1 MKTFYIDPKKIKTKE
16 ELGRIR
22 KDMGDI
28 NDLAKSI
35 KSLGQ
40 IVPIIVNQD
49 NELIDGGRRI
59 GACILLNIDI
69 FCVLRE
75 NVNALDMKVLEL
87 EVNIKRK
94 AFNAV
99 EELEGI
105 KFLHELRK
113 STNNDWIAEDTAK
126 LLGMDRSLVAKD
138 LQLASAL
145 EAYPELKKLNKRKD
159 IVKAVKNIAKLS
171 ARTKAVEKYEESLEG
186 DNSYDITVKK
196 LEDSC
201 RDISTNSVDLLLTD
215 PPYGID
221 IDENMEA
228 MKEVGKF
235 KYKDEFKEAVWLYH
249 ILAKES
255 SRFIKEDG
263 HAFIFF
269 APELYEIVKDLFI
282 SAGWQS
288 NHRPI
293 IWIKYTSGQCNQ
305 PTMWPSACYEMCMY
319 FRKEKSKII
328 IEGKPDWVQ
337 FNPVPPEQKLHPS
350 EKPVDLIR
358 EFIQRVAL
366 PGDVL
371 FDPCMGSGAII
382 EAAILEKL
390 TPIGSDKATECYAMT
405 MSRISVLSVET
416 KND

>member
-1 MKTFYIDPKKIKTKE
+1 MKTFYIDPKKIKTG
-16 ELGRIR
+16 ELGRVR

-35 KSLGQ
+35 KSLEQ

-49 NELIDGGRRI
+49 NELIDGARRV
-59 GACILLNIDI
+59 GACIILDI
-69 FCVLRE
+69 EVFCVLRE
-75 NVNALDMKVLEL
+75 NVNTLDMKVLEL

-105 KFLHELRK
+105 KFLHELRQ
-113 STNNDWIAEDTAK
+113 STNDKWIDEDTAD
-126 LLGMDRSLVAKD
+126 LLGMERSIITKN
-138 LQLASAL
+138 LQLARAL
-145 EAYPELKKLNKRKD
+145 EDFPELKKLNKRKD

-171 ARTKAVEKYEESLEG
+171 ARAEAVEKYEVSQKKENL
-186 DNSYDITVKK
+186 YDISVKP
-196 LEDSC
+196 LEESC
-201 RDISTNSVDLLLTD
+201 LERPTHSVDLFLAD
-215 PPYGID
+215 PPYGIE

-228 MKEVGKF
+228 MKKVGGF
-235 KYKDEFKEAVWLYH
+235 TYEDDLRESVHLYA
-249 ILAKES
+249 ILARESYRFVKEN
-255 SRFIKEDG
+255 G
-263 HAFIFF
+263 HAFLFF
-269 APELYEIVKDLFI
+269 APELYQIVKDLFVRE
-282 SAGWQS
+282 GWQS

-293 IWIKYTSGQCNQ
+293 IWIKHPSGQCNQ

-337 FNPVPPEQKLHPS
+337 FNPIPPEQKLHPS

-358 EFIQRVAL
+358 EFIQRVVL
-366 PGDVL
+366 PGAVL

-405 MSRISVLSVET
+405 MSRIAILEAGVV
-416 KND
+416 